1 MPRLS
6 ERINQHAHP
15 DWLRRHPRLM
25 DVIFWWF
32 ALVYQRVGTVRRGL
46 GRLLPK
52 GKSFTLIDAGCG
64 EGLFLFWLARRYPQ
78 ARLIGLDC
86 NTRNVAFAKRYAE
99 ACGFPRVEVARAD
112 LSRQAWPVTADYA
125 LCVGVLHCV
134 ADDLGFLKNL
144 ARSTTPDG
152 KLLLYSPLR
161 PHRFWPFFEKWYR
174 RWHHYEA
181 RHGRHS
187 YSPAELRALLAQAG
201 WQVECWQ
208 GAMHRLATA
217 GFELYTLCFLGALH
231 ARHWWASA
239 ILAALVLPAAAL
251 AAFLNRLD
259 RLFPGSHPNG
269 VWLTARKAA
278 AADHRKKS
286 SI

>member
-15 DWLRRHPRLM
+15 HWLRRHPRLM

-32 ALVYQRVGTVRRGL
+32 ALVYQRVGTVRCGL
-46 GRLLPK
+46 RRHLPK
-52 GKSFTLIDAGCG
+52 GKPFHLLDAGCG
-64 EGLFLFWLARRYPQ
+64 EGLFLFWLARHYPQ
-78 ARLIGLDC
+78 ARLTGLDL
-86 NTRNVAFAKRYAE
+86 NANNVAFAKRYAA
-99 ACGFPRVEVARAD
+99 ACHTPQVQVARAD
-112 LSRQAWPVTADYA
+112 LARTAWHERADYA

-134 ADDLGFLKNL
+134 ADDLAFLKNL

-152 KLLLYSPLR
+152 RLLLYSPLR
-161 PHRFWPFFEKWYR
+161 PRRFWPFFEKWYR

-181 RHGRHS
+181 LHGRHS

-201 WQVECWQ
+201 WQVEAWQ
-208 GAMHRLATA
+208 GTMHRLATA
-217 GFELYTLCFLGALH
+217 GFEAYTLCFLGALH
-231 ARHWWASA
+231 ARHWWANA
-239 ILAALVLPAAAL
+239 ILAALVLPAAVL

-269 VWLTARKAA
+269 VWLVARKAA
-278 AADHRKKS
+278 APDHQKS
-286 SI
+286 SK